1 MVNESPLISVVIPVK
16 NGENYLESAINSV
29 IDQNYEN
36 FELIIGINPSTDGT
50 QKIANSYRDHPKI
63 KVVEFK
69 DSVNMPENFNRS
81 ALFANGKYLKFLC
94 HDDLLMPNNLM
105 QLSTIMEN
113 YESVGLVTCY
123 EKMIQ
128 SKNYIRGEKSFG
140 NLANISLIRALYRFF
155 KYNNWVGGP
164 SAVLIRT
171 APFKHHGF
179 KSYLECAF
187 DLEYWLRISMNN
199 EIYIV
204 SEVLY
209 QSRVHENQGS
219 NHCQQGGFMKDL
231 RKIRSQFVFTYVKEK
246 FKFLKVL
253 IINLFG

>member
-1 MVNESPLISVVIPVK
+1 MVNGLPLISVVIPVK

-29 IDQNYEN
+29 INQDYEN

-50 QKIANSYRDHPKI
+50 QKIANGYKDHPKI

-81 ALFANGKYLKFLC
+81 AFFANGKYLKFLC

-105 QLSTIMEN
+105 QLSSIMEK

-128 SKNYIRGEKSFG
+128 SKDYIRGEKSFG
-140 NLANISLIRALYRFF
+140 NLASISSIRALYRFF

-171 APFKHHGF
+171 ASFRNHGF

-187 DLEYWLRISMNN
+187 DLEYWLRICMSN

-204 SEVLY
+204 NEVLF

-219 NHCQQGGFMKDL
+219 NHCQQGGFKKDL
-231 RKIRSQFVFTYVKEK
+231 RKIRRK
-246 FKFLKVL
+246 FFL
-253 IINLFG
+253 IC

>member
-1 MVNESPLISVVIPVK
+1 VVNELPLISVVIPVK

-36 FELIIGINPSTDGT
+36 FELIIGINPSTDDT
-50 QKIANSYRDHPKI
+50 QNIANGYRNHPKI

-81 ALFANGKYLKFLC
+81 ALFASGKYLKFLC
-94 HDDLLMPNNLM
+94 HDDLLMPNNLI
-105 QLSTIMEN
+105 QLSSIMEK

-123 EKMIQ
+123 EKMIEG
-128 SKNYIRGEKSFG
+128 KDYIRGEKSFG
-140 NLANISLIRALYRFF
+140 NLTNISSIRALYRFF

-171 APFKHHGF
+171 ASFRNHKF

-187 DLEYWLRISMNN
+187 DLEYWLRICMSN
-199 EIYIV
+199 EIFIV
-204 SEVLY
+204 NEVLF
-209 QSRVHENQGS
+209 QSRVHKNQGS
-219 NHCQQGGFMKDL
+219 NYCQQGGFKKDL
-231 RKIRSQFVFTYVKEK
+231 RKIRRNFILTYVKEK
-246 FKFLKVL
+246 FQLMKLLV
-253 IINLFG
+253 IDLFG

>member
-1 MVNESPLISVVIPVK
+1 MVNELPLISVVIPVK

-36 FELIIGINPSTDGT
+36 FELIIGINPSTDDT
-50 QKIANSYRDHPKI
+50 QNIANGYRNHPKI

-81 ALFANGKYLKFLC
+81 ALFASGKYLKFLC
-94 HDDLLMPNNLM
+94 HDDLLMPNNLI
-105 QLSTIMEN
+105 QLSSIMEK

-123 EKMIQ
+123 EKMIEG
-128 SKNYIRGEKSFG
+128 KDYIRGEKSFG
-140 NLANISLIRALYRFF
+140 NLTNISSIRALYRFF

-171 APFKHHGF
+171 ASFRNHKF

-187 DLEYWLRISMNN
+187 DLEYWLRICMSN
-199 EIYIV
+199 EIFIV
-204 SEVLY
+204 NEVLF
-209 QSRVHENQGS
+209 QSRVHKNQGS
-219 NHCQQGGFMKDL
+219 NYCQQGGFKKDL
-231 RKIRSQFVFTYVKEK
+231 RKIRRNFILTYVKEK
-246 FKFLKVL
+246 FQLMKLLV
-253 IINLFG
+253 IDLFG